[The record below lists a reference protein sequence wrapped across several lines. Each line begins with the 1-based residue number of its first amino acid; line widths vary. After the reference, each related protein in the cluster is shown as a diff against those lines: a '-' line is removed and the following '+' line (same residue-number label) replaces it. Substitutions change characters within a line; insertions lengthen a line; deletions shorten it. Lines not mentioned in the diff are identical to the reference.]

1 MKEKDSFA
9 ILDKLWSTIEE
20 RSKKSSPDDSYVS
33 YLLSKGIEECAKK
46 FGEEAIEV
54 IAASVQKDNRKA
66 VVHEFADVLFHLLV
80 LLKSNK
86 IDPSFIIEELQ
97 SREKTSGLQEKRSR
111 KKSK

>member
-20 RSKKSSPDDSYVS
+20 RSKKSSPEASYIS

-54 IAASVQKDNRKA
+54 IAASVKKDNRKA
-66 VVHEFADVLFHLLV
+66 VAHEFADVFFHLLV

-86 IDPSFIIEELQ
+86 IDPSVIIEELR
-97 SREKTSGLQEKRSR
+97 SREKSSGLEEKRSR
-111 KKSK
+111 KKSI

>member
-1 MKEKDSFA
+1 MSLILLKYLLFVAFLCFISFFF
-9 ILDKLWSTIEE
+9 
-20 RSKKSSPDDSYVS
+20 S

-86 IDPSFIIEELQ
+86 TDPSFIIEELQ